1 MHTILLAMLTSGRK
15 IDAYWPVEADE
26 HTRSIGNNVTKR
38 LKSQYKAQLAPDFLR
53 PTLPQDIE
61 LITEQM
67 VIDISPIHL
76 LAANWSSSDIAGVA
90 ADRARAAANSDE
102 TRGRL
107 SSVERIRKWVVK
119 HNTTCHFVFESED
132 FRLQHPDEWKRVT
145 DSFGPP
151 VGMDAALVSYSHRWR
166 LYWTSFFRND
176 MIPQI
181 RNNLHLNQVL
191 DNDHVARTAIYS
203 DTPPYIP
210 ANTEGIMMTRYV
222 TVKRARNTQS
232 IRDGTGLVRKRTA
245 TTELE
250 AYERPRIQELE
261 RILGFK
267 PGDTDAPELQA
278 LPEATRE
285 RIRGGALGSGSD
297 ARLLTNILEALP
309 RLPGQR

>member
-1 MHTILLAMLTSGRK
+1 MCVLCVAMRCSVHILGYLYCTIRGYFVWK
-15 IDAYWPVEADE
+15 
-26 HTRSIGNNVTKR
+26 TRSASASRCVWARVGCDVIVISKTLLLR
-38 LKSQYKAQLAPDFLR
+38 LKSKHF
-53 PTLPQDIE
+53 
-61 LITEQM
+61 
-67 VIDISPIHL
+67 
-76 LAANWSSSDIAGVA
+76 SSS
-90 ADRARAAANSDE
+90 
-102 TRGRL
+102 
-107 SSVERIRKWVVK
+107 
-119 HNTTCHFVFESED
+119 
-132 FRLQHPDEWKRVT
+132 
-145 DSFGPP
+145 
-151 VGMDAALVSYSHRWR
+151 
-166 LYWTSFFRND
+166 
-176 MIPQI
+176 
-181 RNNLHLNQVL
+181 
-191 DNDHVARTAIYS
+191 
-203 DTPPYIP
+203 
-210 ANTEGIMMTRYV
+210 IMMTRYV